1 MILIAQDCFKAFN
14 MAYIK
19 SYFIYE
25 DKFGKLPTLP
35 ATDEKHEYIICVDS
49 NPTYGDIANLYTIGK
64 FEKLEDAQN
73 VFAKLTSIINPA
85 AEGVISITEK
95 DVSFFGKDAPIWRCK
110 PNA

>member
-1 MILIAQDCFKAFN
+1 MILIAQDGFKAFN

-19 SYFIYE
+19 SYFVYQ
-25 DKFGKLPTLP
+25 DKFGKFPTP
-35 ATDEKHEYIICVDS
+35 SATDEKHEYIICVDS
-49 NPTYGDIANLYTIGK
+49 NPTYSDIANLYTIGK
-64 FEKLEDAQN
+64 FEKLEDAQK

-110 PNA
+110 PYA

>member
-1 MILIAQDCFKAFN
+1 MILIAQDGFKAFN

-19 SYFIYE
+19 SYFIYA
-25 DKFGKLPTLP
+25 DKFGKLPTP
-35 ATDEKHEYIICVDS
+35 SATDENHVYIICVDS
-49 NPTYGDIANLYTIGK
+49 SPTCGDISNLYMIGK

-73 VFAKLTSIINPA
+73 VFTKITSITNPA

-95 DVSFFGKDAPIWRCK
+95 DVDFFGKNALIWRCK

>member
-35 ATDEKHEYIICVDS
+35 TNDENHVYIICVDS
-49 NPTYGDIANLYTIGK
+49 NPTYRDIANLYTIGK

-73 VFAKLTSIINPA
+73 VFTKITSIINPA

-95 DVSFFGKDAPIWRCK
+95 DVSFFGKDAPIWRGK
-110 PNA
+110 PYA